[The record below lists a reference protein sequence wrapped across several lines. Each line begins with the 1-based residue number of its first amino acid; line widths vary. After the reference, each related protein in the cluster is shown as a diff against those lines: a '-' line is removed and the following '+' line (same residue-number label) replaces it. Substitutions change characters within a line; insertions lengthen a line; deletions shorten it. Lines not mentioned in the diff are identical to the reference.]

1 MHELS
6 VVQAL
11 LREIEAIAIA
21 HRATAVLRVTVQV
34 GPLSGVE
41 SALLAAAFDASRDR
55 CLLERTDL
63 VLESTTVTVRC
74 RECGESSSVTP
85 NHLVCRRC
93 GGYRT
98 TLLTGDELLLQRVEL
113 AAASPV

>member
-11 LREIEAIAIA
+11 LREIEAVALA
-21 HRATAVLRVTVQV
+21 HRAKAVLRVTVQV
-34 GPLSGVE
+34 GPLSGVD

-55 CLLERTDL
+55 GLLERTDL
-63 VLESTTVTVRC
+63 VLDSTAVTVRC
-74 RECGESSSVTP
+74 RECGKSSIVTP
-85 NHLVCRRC
+85 NRLVCRGC

-98 TLLTGDELLLQRVEL
+98 TLLTGDELVLQRVEL
-113 AAASPV
+113 TDV